1 MKEST
6 FCIYIMLI
14 VLVTLSDADI
24 PEFGEALN
32 DEEFFLSLSPILRK
46 QSRFKNQV

>member
-6 FCIYIMLI
+6 FCIYIILI
-14 VLVTLSDADI
+14 FLVILSDTDI

-32 DEEFFLSLSPILRK
+32 DEEFFLSLFTILRK

>member
-6 FCIYIMLI
+6 FCIYIILI
-14 VLVTLSDADI
+14 FLVILSDTDML
-24 PEFGEALN
+24 EFGEDLSY
-32 DEEFFLSLSPILRK
+32 EEFFFSLSTILRK